1 VKQDV
6 WIAIGVMTVVSF
18 CIKAAGP
25 VALGGRDLPRW
36 AERLIVLLPAALLS
50 ALVVVQTFADGK
62 ALVLDARAAGLAAAL
77 VAVAL
82 RASVLIVLLVAAVTA
97 AGLRAVT

>member
-1 VKQDV
+1 
-6 WIAIGVMTVVSF
+6 MTVVSF

>member
-1 VKQDV
+1 MTRDV
-6 WIAIGVMTVVSF
+6 WIAVGALTVICFV
-18 CIKAAGP
+18 IKASGP

-62 ALVLDARAAGLAAAL
+62 ALVLDARAAGLAAAF

-82 RASVLIVLLVAAVTA
+82 RASVLVVLLVAAGTA
-97 AGLRAVT
+97 AGLRALT

>member
-1 VKQDV
+1 MKQDV

-50 ALVVVQTFADGK
+50 ALVVVQTVADGK
-62 ALVLDARAAGLAAAL
+62 VLVLDARAAGLAAAL

-82 RASVLIVLLVAAVTA
+82 RASVLIVLLLAAVTA

>member
-1 VKQDV
+1 MKQEV
-6 WIAIGVMTVVSF
+6 WIAVGVLTLVCFV
-18 CIKAAGP
+18 IKAVGP

-62 ALVLDARAAGLAAAL
+62 ALALDARAAGLAAAL

-82 RASVLIVLLVAAVTA
+82 RASVLIVLLAAAGTA
-97 AGLRAVT
+97 AGLRALT

>member
-1 VKQDV
+1 MKHEV
-6 WIAIGVMTVVSF
+6 WIAIGVLTVVCF
-18 CIKAAGP
+18 VIKAAGP

-36 AERLIVLLPAALLS
+36 AKRLIVLLPAALLS

-82 RASVLIVLLVAAVTA
+82 RASVLIVLLVAAGVT
-97 AGLRAVT
+97 AGLRVLT

>member
-1 VKQDV
+1 MNHDV
-6 WIAIGVMTVVSF
+6 WIAVGVLTVICF
-18 CIKAAGP
+18 TIKAAGP

-62 ALVLDARAAGLAAAL
+62 ALVLDARAAGLAAAF

-97 AGLRAVT
+97 AGLRALT

>member
-50 ALVVVQTFADGK
+50 ALVVVQTVADGK

>member
-1 VKQDV
+1 MTRDV
-6 WIAIGVMTVVSF
+6 WIAVGALTVICFV
-18 CIKAAGP
+18 IKASGP

-50 ALVVVQTFADGK
+50 ALIVVQTFADGK

-82 RASVLIVLLVAAVTA
+82 RASILVVLIVAAGTA
-97 AGLRAVT
+97 AGLRALA

>member
-1 VKQDV
+1 
-6 WIAIGVMTVVSF
+6 
-18 CIKAAGP
+18 
-25 VALGGRDLPRW
+25 
-36 AERLIVLLPAALLS
+36 
-50 ALVVVQTFADGK
+50 
-62 ALVLDARAAGLAAAL
+62 VLDARAAGLAAAL

>member
-1 VKQDV
+1 MKQDV
-6 WIAIGVMTVVSF
+6 WIVTGVMTVVCF
-18 CIKAAGP
+18 AIKAVGP

-36 AERLIVLLPAALLS
+36 GERLIVLLPAALLS

-62 ALVLDARAAGLAAAL
+62 ALVLDARAAGLAAAM

-82 RASVLIVLLVAAVTA
+82 KASILVVLLVAAGTA
-97 AGLRAVT
+97 AGLRTLT

>member
-1 VKQDV
+1 MTRDV
-6 WIAIGVMTVVSF
+6 WIAVGVLTLVCF
-18 CIKAAGP
+18 AIKAVGP

-82 RASVLIVLLVAAVTA
+82 RASVLIVLLVAAGTA
-97 AGLRAVT
+97 AGLRALT

>member
-1 VKQDV
+1 MKQEV
-6 WIAIGVMTVVSF
+6 WIAVGVLTLVCF
-18 CIKAAGP
+18 AIKAVGP

-62 ALVLDARAAGLAAAL
+62 ALALDARAAGLAAAL

-82 RASVLIVLLVAAVTA
+82 RASVLSVLLVAAGTA
-97 AGLRAVT
+97 AGLRALT